1 LTLLEIHSRLKINS
15 IPSINLEQ
23 RSKPNRAIQD
33 FHQGCY
39 TRAMTKLNMPNF
51 QLEQRVAL
59 VTGAGSG
66 LGQGFAT
73 ALAAYGADVVITELP
88 GRLTMAEPTLELIR
102 AHGRRAMALELD
114 VCDVPSCTRIVEQVI
129 AEFGRVDI
137 LVNNAGV
144 NRVQWAEDVTEE
156 NWDLV
161 LDTDLKGAFFMSQ
174 AVGRHMITRAKAGDP
189 GGRIINIASQ
199 MGVVG
204 YYQRAAYG
212 SAKAGLVNQTRVLA
226 FEWAKH
232 GITVN
237 AIAPTFVRTP
247 LTEQTFAQPEIKAD
261 LESRIP
267 MGRIATV
274 DDMLGAV
281 IFLASSAASM
291 VTGHTLLVD
300 GGWTA
305 V

>member
-1 LTLLEIHSRLKINS
+1 MTNI
-15 IPSINLEQ
+15 
-23 RSKPNRAIQD
+23 AI
-33 FHQGCY
+33 
-39 TRAMTKLNMPNF
+39 PNF
-51 QLEQRVAL
+51 RLENRVAL
-59 VTGAGSG
+59 ITGAGSG
-66 LGQGFAT
+66 LGQGFAA

-88 GRLTMAEPTLELIR
+88 GNLAAAEPTLEMIR
-102 AHGRRAMALELD
+102 SHGRRAAAYELD
-114 VCDVPSCTRIVEQVI
+114 VRDVAACTSVVERAVK
-129 AEFGRVDI
+129 EFGRVDI

-174 AVGRHMITRAKAGDP
+174 AAGRHMIARAKAGDA
-189 GGRIINIASQ
+189 GGRIVNVASQ

-247 LTEQTFAQPEIKAD
+247 LTEQTFAQPAIKAD

-281 IFLASSAASM
+281 VFLASDAAGM

>member
-1 LTLLEIHSRLKINS
+1 
-15 IPSINLEQ
+15 
-23 RSKPNRAIQD
+23 
-33 FHQGCY
+33 
-39 TRAMTKLNMPNF
+39 MTNIGIPNF
-51 QLEQRVAL
+51 RLEHRIAL

-66 LGQGFAT
+66 LGQGFAV
-73 ALAAYGADVVITELP
+73 ALAAYGADVAITELP
-88 GRLTMAEPTLELIR
+88 GNLAAAEPTLEMIR
-102 AHGRRAMALELD
+102 AHGRRGAAYELD
-114 VCDVPSCTRIVEQVI
+114 VRDVAACGSVVEHAVK
-129 AEFGRVDI
+129 EFGRVDI

-174 AVGRHMITRAKAGDP
+174 AAGRHMIARAKAGDA
-189 GGRIINIASQ
+189 GGRIVNVASQ

-204 YYQRAAYG
+204 YHQRAAYG

-247 LTEQTFAQPEIKAD
+247 LTEQTFAQPAIKAD

-281 IFLASSAASM
+281 VFLASDAAGM

>member
-1 LTLLEIHSRLKINS
+1 
-15 IPSINLEQ
+15 
-23 RSKPNRAIQD
+23 
-33 FHQGCY
+33 
-39 TRAMTKLNMPNF
+39 MTKLQMPNF
-51 QLEQRVAL
+51 QLENRVAL

-66 LGQGFAT
+66 LGQGFAA

-88 GRLTMAEPTLELIR
+88 GKLAMAEPTLELIR
-102 AHGRRAMALELD
+102 ANGRRAMALELD
-114 VCDVPSCTRIVEQVI
+114 VCDVPSCTSIVERVVQD
-129 AEFGRVDI
+129 FGRLDI

-144 NRVQWAEDVTEE
+144 NRVQWAEDVSEE

-174 AVGRHMITRAKAGDP
+174 AAGRHMIARAKANDA

-199 MGVVG
+199 MGLVG
-204 YYQRAAYG
+204 YHQRAAYG

-232 GITVN
+232 AITVN

-247 LTEQTFAQPEIKAD
+247 LTEQTFAQPAIKAD

-281 IFLASSAASM
+281 VFLASSAAGM

>member
-1 LTLLEIHSRLKINS
+1 
-15 IPSINLEQ
+15 
-23 RSKPNRAIQD
+23 
-33 FHQGCY
+33 
-39 TRAMTKLNMPNF
+39 MTKLNMPNF

-66 LGQGFAT
+66 LGQGFAA

-88 GRLTMAEPTLELIR
+88 GRLDMAEPTLDLIR
-102 AHGRRAMALELD
+102 SHGRKGLALELD
-114 VCDVPSCTRIVEQVI
+114 VCNVPSCTRIVERAI
-129 AEFGRVDI
+129 AQFGRVDI

-174 AVGRHMITRAKAGDP
+174 AVGRHMIARAKAGDS

-281 IFLASSAASM
+281 VFLASSAASM

>member
-1 LTLLEIHSRLKINS
+1 MNI
-15 IPSINLEQ
+15 
-23 RSKPNRAIQD
+23 
-33 FHQGCY
+33 
-39 TRAMTKLNMPNF
+39 NMPNF
-51 QLEQRVAL
+51 RLENRVAL

-66 LGQGFAT
+66 LGQGFAA

-88 GRLTMAEPTLELIR
+88 GKLELAEPTLEMIR
-102 AHGRRAMALELD
+102 AHGRRAFALELD
-114 VCDVPSCTRIVEQVI
+114 VRDVPACSSVVERVVN
-129 AEFGRVDI
+129 EFRRLDI

-174 AVGRHMITRAKAGDP
+174 AAGRHMIARAKDGNP
-189 GGRIINIASQ
+189 GGRIINVASQ
-199 MGVVG
+199 MGLVG

-237 AIAPTFVRTP
+237 AIAPTFVLTP
-247 LTEQTFAQPEIKAD
+247 VTEQTFSQPTIKTD

-274 DDMLGAV
+274 ADMLGAV
-281 IFLASSAASM
+281 VFLASDAAGM

>member
-1 LTLLEIHSRLKINS
+1 MNI
-15 IPSINLEQ
+15 
-23 RSKPNRAIQD
+23 
-33 FHQGCY
+33 
-39 TRAMTKLNMPNF
+39 NMPNF
-51 QLEQRVAL
+51 RLEHRVAL

-66 LGQGFAT
+66 LGQGFAA

-88 GRLTMAEPTLELIR
+88 GKLGMAEPTLEMIR
-102 AHGRRAMALELD
+102 AQGRRGFALELD
-114 VCDVPSCTRIVEQVI
+114 VRDVPACSSVVERAVN
-129 AEFGRVDI
+129 EFGRLDI

-174 AVGRHMITRAKAGDP
+174 AAGRHMIARAKADDR
-189 GGRIINIASQ
+189 GGRIINVASQ
-199 MGVVG
+199 MGLVG
-204 YYQRAAYG
+204 YHQRAAYG

-247 LTEQTFAQPEIKAD
+247 LTEQTFSQPTIKAD

-281 IFLASSAASM
+281 VFLASDAAGM

>member
-1 LTLLEIHSRLKINS
+1 M
-15 IPSINLEQ
+15 
-23 RSKPNRAIQD
+23 
-33 FHQGCY
+33 
-39 TRAMTKLNMPNF
+39 TRLNMPNF

-66 LGQGFAT
+66 LGQGFAA

-88 GRLTMAEPTLELIR
+88 GRLDMAQPTLELIR
-102 AHGRRAMALELD
+102 SHGRKGLALELD
-114 VCDVPSCTRIVEQVI
+114 VRDVPSCTRIVEQVV

-174 AVGRHMITRAKAGDP
+174 AVGRHMITRAKAGDL

-247 LTEQTFAQPEIKAD
+247 LTEQTFNQPEIKAD

-281 IFLASSAASM
+281 VFLASSAASM